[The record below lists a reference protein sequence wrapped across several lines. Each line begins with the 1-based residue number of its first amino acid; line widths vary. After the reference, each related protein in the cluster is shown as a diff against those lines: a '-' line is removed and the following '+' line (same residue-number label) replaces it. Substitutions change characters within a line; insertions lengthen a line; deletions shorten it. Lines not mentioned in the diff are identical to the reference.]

1 MRQLFIF
8 SFCGLSAFGCT
19 EAPAPAPVDVG
30 VAKVEPVLPT
40 PAPATPAKVPVVP
53 VAQEPK
59 PVPVEPVV
67 KLPDDLGGKA
77 VQKTLMPSI
86 ALPDDVTGPKVPR
99 PRSTA
104 IDRGELPTAP
114 LAITL
119 PALPNPKVKPAKP
132 SLPPERI
139 PADLGRAAA
148 ENLSAVKFP
157 EKALVRAT
165 GPTNAGAADVPQLA
179 RQLPERASIE
189 DPTAEISALKLIET
203 IFPYPVGPLPF
214 LKLSIPDPFEFAEQL
229 KGKLPRE
236 SEFGTVPSVVPP
248 EKK

>member
-1 MRQLFIF
+1 MRKFFILAF
-8 SFCGLSAFGCT
+8 GGLGAFGCT
-19 EAPAPAPVDVG
+19 EAPAPVPVDVSA
-30 VAKVEPVLPT
+30 AKIDPVLPT
-40 PAPATPAKVPVVP
+40 PAPMVPAKVP

-59 PVPVEPVV
+59 PVPVELAV

-77 VQKTLMPSI
+77 VQKSLMPSM
-86 ALPDDVTGPKVPR
+86 ALPDDLTGPKVPR

-104 IDRGELPTAP
+104 IDRGELSTAP

-139 PADLGRAAA
+139 PTDLGRAAA

-157 EKALVRAT
+157 EKALVRAD
-165 GPTNAGAADVPQLA
+165 GPNNGAADVPLLA
-179 RQLPERASIE
+179 RQLLERASVE

-214 LKLSIPDPFEFAEQL
+214 LKVTIPDPFEFVEQL

>member
-1 MRQLFIF
+1 MRKFFIL
-8 SFCGLSAFGCT
+8 SFGGLGAFGCT
-19 EAPAPAPVDVG
+19 ETPVPVPVDAPV
-30 VAKVEPVLPT
+30 AKTEAVLPT
-40 PAPATPAKVPVVP
+40 PAPVTPKVP
-53 VAQEPK
+53 VAQEQK
-59 PVPVEPVV
+59 PVPVEPAV

-99 PRSTA
+99 PRSTS
-104 IDRGELPTAP
+104 IDRGELSTAP
-114 LAITL
+114 SAIAL

-132 SLPPERI
+132 SLPPERV

-148 ENLSAVKFP
+148 ENLSAIKFP

-165 GPTNAGAADVPQLA
+165 GPTISGAADVPQLA
-179 RQLPERASIE
+179 RQLVERASVE

-214 LKLSIPDPFEFAEQL
+214 LKLSIPDPFEFAEHL

-236 SEFGTVPSVVPP
+236 TEFGIAPSVVPP

>member
-1 MRQLFIF
+1 MRKLFIL
-8 SFCGLSAFGCT
+8 SFGSLGAFGCT
-19 EAPAPAPVDVG
+19 EAPAPAPVDVS
-30 VAKVEPVLPT
+30 VAKVEPVLPA
-40 PAPATPAKVPVVP
+40 PAPAAPPKAA

-59 PVPVEPVV
+59 LVTVEPAV

-77 VQKTLMPSI
+77 VQKSLMPSI
-86 ALPDDVTGPKVPR
+86 PLPDDLTGPKVPR

-104 IDRGELPTAP
+104 IDRGELSTAP
-114 LAITL
+114 LAIAL
-119 PALPNPKVKPAKP
+119 PASPNPKVKPAKP
-132 SLPPERI
+132 SLPPEHV

-157 EKALVRAT
+157 EKPLVRAD

-179 RQLPERASIE
+179 RQLQERASIE

-229 KGKLPRE
+229 KGKLPRQ